1 MGTSGLTRRA
11 TLRLGALALPGAAW
25 AAPAG
30 AQAWPN
36 RPVRIVV
43 PYAAGGATDT
53 MARMVA
59 ERLTRRLGQNVIVEN
74 RAGAGGA
81 IGAQAVVQ
89 AERDGHTL
97 LFSGGSLFAA
107 VPLMQRLSF
116 DPARDLQGVSI
127 VGVNGVVMV
136 AAHGFGP
143 NSPAEVI
150 AWAKANPGKLNCAAA
165 GNGTSSHIAGVIFQ
179 ERAGLDMV
187 IVPYAGAA
195 AANSDVIA
203 GRVHIHFGSVADL
216 LPYAG
221 TGSMKLLAITSRDRI
236 PQAPDLPVMTDTI
249 PGLVYEAWNGLIAP
263 SGVPAPVIALLSR
276 HVMEIAREPDFV
288 QRLGLLGIQA
298 TGSTVRQVEEM
309 LAYERPL
316 YAEAIRAAGLGFQP

>member
-1 MGTSGLTRRA
+1 MTTSGLTRRNA
-11 TLRLGALALPGAAW
+11 LRLAALPLASAAW
-25 AAPAG
+25 ARPAA
-30 AQAWPN
+30 AQAWPT

-59 ERLTRRLGQNVIVEN
+59 ERLTHRLGQNVVVEN

-89 AERDGHTL
+89 AERDGHML

-116 DPARDLQGVSI
+116 DPVKDLQGVSI

-136 AAHGFGP
+136 AAPSFAP
-143 NSPAEVI
+143 RTVAEVI
-150 AWAKANPGKLNCAAA
+150 AWGKANPGKLNCAAA

-179 ERAGLDMV
+179 ERTGLDMV

-195 AANSDVIA
+195 AANADVIA

-221 TGSMKLLAITSRDRI
+221 TGSMNLLAITSRQRI
-236 PQAPDLPVMTDTI
+236 PQAPDLPIMTETI

-263 SGVPAPVIALLSR
+263 TGVPAPVIALLSR

-288 QRLGLLGIQA
+288 QRLGGLGIQA
-298 TGSTVRQVEEM
+298 TGSTVKEVEEM
-309 LAYERPL
+309 LAYEKPL
-316 YAEAIRAAGLGFQP
+316 YAAAIKSAGLGYQP